1 MQTRL
6 GTTAHAPQGSSYAV
20 FPAGR
25 RSPFFGAFCGAGLD
39 FCAAAV
45 AAAGAAAAAAPGA
58 AGIVGVAA
66 AAAAAAAAA
75 GEITVQR
82 IERAL
87 RPAQSQPPRGSLL

>member
-1 MQTRL
+1 
-6 GTTAHAPQGSSYAV
+6 
-20 FPAGR
+20 
-25 RSPFFGAFCGAGLD
+25 
-39 FCAAAV
+39 
-45 AAAGAAAAAAPGA
+45 
-58 AGIVGVAA
+58 VGVAA